1 MTQVELPQ
9 SDTLRTQQRC
19 QILDL
24 DAFSRSEIEAMLDTA
39 DSMKEILSRDMK
51 QVPVLRGKT
60 VVHLFHDAH
69 PQTRLSFELA
79 AHALSAHVMTF
90 TPEGGQLSE
99 HSTFVNTVRVLQS
112 LGVDVLVV
120 CHAQAG
126 TPYLAARHFQGA
138 LINAGDGFHADPSQ
152 ALLDLYTIRDKL
164 GQVEQ
169 LKVVL
174 VGDIL
179 HSRVAR
185 SNLWGLTRMGAHITL
200 CAPAT
205 LLGPARFWQA
215 TWPGVTVTSDLD
227 VALAGADVVMLL
239 PLEQA
244 RLASGLL
251 PSLREYRRCFTLT
264 SRHLDRLGEHV
275 LILHSGPLNDTTDI
289 LSDIV
294 ASGRSVIHEQVANGV
309 AVRMAMLY
317 RLAGNC
323 DDSLRSA

>member
-9 SDTLRTQQRC
+9 SDTVRARQRC
-19 QILDL
+19 HILDL
-24 DAFSRSEIEAMLDTA
+24 DAFSRFDIETMLNTA
-39 DSMKEILSRDMK
+39 DSMKEILSRNMK
-51 QVPVLRGKT
+51 QVPILRGKT

-79 AHALSAHVMTF
+79 AHTLSAQLLTF
-90 TPEGGQLSE
+90 TPQAGQLSE

-112 LGVDVLVV
+112 LSVDVLVV

-152 ALLDLYTIRDKL
+152 ALVDLYTIRDKR
-164 GQVEQ
+164 GHVEQ

-174 VGDIL
+174 VGDVL

-185 SNLWGLTRMGAHITL
+185 SNLWGLTRMGAYVTL

-215 TWPGVTVTSDLD
+215 TWPDVKITSRLD
-227 VALAGADVVMLL
+227 EALEGADVVMVL
-239 PLEQA
+239 PLEHA
-244 RLASGLL
+244 RIRSGLV
-251 PSLREYRRCFTLT
+251 PSLREYQRCFTLT
-264 SRHLDRLGEHV
+264 ARHLDRLGEHV
-275 LILHSGPLNDTTDI
+275 LILHSGPLNDPMDI
-289 LSDIV
+289 APEIL
-294 ASGRSVIHEQVANGV
+294 ASSQSVIHDQIANGV
-309 AVRMAMLY
+309 AIRMAMLY
-317 RLAGNC
+317 SLAGDC
-323 DDSLRSA
+323 HDTLA